1 MMKCLVINLDRSS
14 DRLAHVTAEFGR
26 VGIAFERVAAVDAR
40 LRPDLAQMPLRIPRS
55 IGWRLTDSEIACLLS
70 HRRCWEI
77 IARGNDPYCAV
88 FEDDV
93 VLCDGA
99 EALLGDTG
107 WIPADA
113 DIVKL
118 ETFLKKTVVGQGRD
132 LPVDGFSLSRLYS
145 VHLGTAGYVLSRQAA
160 RDLLGE
166 TVDVGIPV
174 DHIVFNPIFKAT
186 ARRNIYQMVPALC
199 LQDQFL
205 SERAVGL
212 PSLLRQERLDQWL
225 AGSGK
230 PRKTLR
236 KKLTT
241 EIQRLAGQ
249 IHDALRS
256 RKARIIPFDY
266 RGKRVQPHI
275 QYRENAL

>member
-26 VGIAFERVAAVDAR
+26 IGIAFERVTAIDAQ
-40 LRPDLAQMPLRIPRS
+40 LRPDLAQMPLRVPRS

-77 IARGNDPYCAV
+77 VASRDDPYCAI

-99 EALLGDTG
+99 ERLLGDAG

-118 ETFLKKTVVGQGRD
+118 ETFLKKTVVGQGCD
-132 LPVDGFSLSRLYS
+132 LPVDGFSLLRLHS
-145 VHLGTAGYVLSRQAA
+145 VHLGTAGYVLSRQTAC
-160 RDLLGE
+160 DLLGE
-166 TVDVGIPV
+166 TVDVGVPV
-174 DHIVFNPIFKAT
+174 DHIVFNPVFKAT
-186 ARRNIYQMVPALC
+186 ARRKIYQMMPALC

-205 SERAVGL
+205 GERAVRL
-212 PSLLRQERLDQWL
+212 PSLLRQERMDQWL

-230 PRKTLR
+230 PRKSLK

-241 EIQRLAGQ
+241 EVQRLTGQ
-249 IHDALRS
+249 IHNALRS

-266 RGKRVQPHI
+266 RGQRVRPHI
-275 QYRENAL
+275 QHRENAL

>member
-1 MMKCLVINLDRSS
+1 MKCLVINLDRSS

-26 VGIAFERVAAVDAR
+26 IGIAFERVVAIDAR
-40 LRPDLAQMPLRIPRS
+40 LRADLAQMPLRVPRS

-77 IARGNDPYCAV
+77 VASGDDPYCAI

-99 EALLGDTG
+99 ERLLGDAG

-118 ETFLKKTVVGQGRD
+118 ETFLKKTVVGQGCN
-132 LPVDGFSLSRLYS
+132 LPVDGFSLLRLYS
-145 VHLGTAGYVLSRQAA
+145 VHLGTAGYVLSRQTA

-174 DHIVFNPIFKAT
+174 DHIVFNPVFKTT
-186 ARRNIYQMVPALC
+186 ARRKIYQMVPALC

-205 SERAVGL
+205 GERAVSL
-212 PSLLRQERLDQWL
+212 PSLLRPERMDQWL

-230 PRKTLR
+230 ARKTLK

-241 EIQRLAGQ
+241 EIQRLADQ
-249 IHDALRS
+249 IHNALRS

-266 RGKRVQPHI
+266 RGQRVRPHI
-275 QYRENAL
+275 QHRENAL